1 MGADPRHPHGRG
13 DGTTAV
19 NWPAWL
25 CLALGIGCALLSI
38 RMAEKGSEHHGR
50 RVPVTEMIPLGLKG
64 DRQMLIGGLA
74 GWAMALFLAGA
85 AWLAW

>member
-1 MGADPRHPHGRG
+1 M
-13 DGTTAV
+13 

-25 CLALGIGCALLSI
+25 CLGLGIGCALLSI
-38 RMAEKGSEHHGR
+38 RIAQAGVDRLGR

-74 GWAMALFLAGA
+74 GWAMALFFAGA

>member
-1 MGADPRHPHGRG
+1 MGTNPRHPHGRG
-13 DGTTAV
+13 DGTTAA

-25 CLALGIGCALLSI
+25 CLGLGIGCALLSI
-38 RMAEKGSEHHGR
+38 RIAQAGVDRLGR

-74 GWAMALFLAGA
+74 GWAMALFFAGA